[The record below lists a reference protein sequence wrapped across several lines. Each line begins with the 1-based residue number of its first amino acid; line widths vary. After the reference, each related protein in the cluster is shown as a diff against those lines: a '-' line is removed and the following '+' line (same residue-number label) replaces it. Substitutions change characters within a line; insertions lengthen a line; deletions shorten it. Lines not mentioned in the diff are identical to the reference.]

1 MHGHKI
7 LVTGAAQGIGR
18 AVALA
23 ALAAGADVYAVDIQ
37 AGPLDELRAVAGD
50 DLHTEAFDL
59 RSTAEIP
66 AMCSRAQDAL
76 GGLSSMIHVAGVI
89 VRRKHI
95 AEVTEEDF
103 DLQYE
108 VNLKASFFLARSAAG
123 LMTSGGSIVLYTSQ
137 GWWTGGYGGSIPYA
151 ATKGGVVS
159 MTRGLARTF
168 APQGVRINA
177 VAPGAV
183 DTAMMHEGLSDGDRE
198 AFVDQIP
205 LGRMASA
212 EELAAATLFLV
223 RKESA
228 YMTGTTLNVSGGQ
241 LIY

>member
-1 MHGHKI
+1 MYGRKI
-7 LVTGAAQGIGR
+7 IVTGAAQGIGR

-23 ALAAGADVYAVDIQ
+23 ALEAGAEVYAVDKQ
-37 AGPLDELRAVAGD
+37 AEPLVELRDQSENRV
-50 DLHTEAFDL
+50 HIEAFNL

-66 AMCSRAQDAL
+66 AMCARAHEAL
-76 GGLSSMIHVAGVI
+76 GGLDALIHVAGVI
-89 VRRKHI
+89 VRRRHL
-95 AEVTEEDF
+95 ADVTEEDF

-123 LMTSGGSIVLYTSQ
+123 LMPSGGSIVLYTSQ

-151 ATKGGVVS
+151 STKGGVVS
-159 MTRGLARTF
+159 MTRGLAKTF

-183 DTAMMHEGLSDGDRE
+183 DTAMMHEGLNDADRE

-223 RKESA
+223 REESA